1 MRIPGRIVLFFLA
14 LSAVIGGFSLQ
25 SRGDEYQICE
35 RELIRI
41 SVYEHP
47 DLSGDYRV
55 SGEGTISFPLLGDL
69 EVAGLT
75 EKNLQKKLTELLAK
89 GYLVDPQIIVRVVE
103 YRDYVYVT
111 GEVKKPGAYSYEENM
126 TVIKAVTLAGGLT
139 DMAAAGRIRIKRQPR
154 TNHDTNSD
162 PGKEK
167 KAKEIKVKMDDLVL
181 PNDIII
187 VPERFF

>member
-1 MRIPGRIVLFFLA
+1 MRNIFRSNVRWIFLSVVATAFFLSDP
-14 LSAVIGGFSLQ
+14 LPGE
-25 SRGDEYQICE
+25 EYQIHE
-35 RELIRI
+35 RELLQV

-47 DLSGDYRV
+47 DLSGNYRV

-69 EVAGLT
+69 KVSGLT
-75 EKNLQKKLTELLAK
+75 EKELQDQLTRLLAD

-126 TVIKAVTLAGGLT
+126 TVIKAVALAGGLT

-154 TNHDTNSD
+154 ANSD
-162 PGKEK
+162 GRERESE
-167 KAKEIKVKMDDLVL
+167 AKEFKVKMDDLVL